1 MAVSKRKSDRS
12 SAKTAASTDVERLSA
27 MVAEGEGPSLEFKRS
42 TGELKE
48 AMQTLCAF
56 LNGGGGTVLF
66 GVGPKGTIEGQ
77 QVSDRTLRDVAQAGQ
92 RFEPP
97 ADLTVQRLPVAPGR
111 EVLVVT
117 VTTRPDAGPFVY
129 DGRPY
134 ERVASTTRRMAQT
147 KYDKRLLDRAH
158 RTWRWE
164 DEPVERLTLKDL
176 DRKEILRTRELAIQH
191 NRISVDTGRDIGEIL
206 DRLGLRV
213 GGILKRAALMLYGKQ
228 LLPHYPQC
236 LLKMGRFRGTEIT
249 GEIVDN
255 RQEYINAFAMVR
267 EGMAFLER
275 TMPLG
280 ARFPTGQIF
289 REDRFPVPLDALRE
303 ILLNAVMHRDYSD
316 HSGYVAIVVF
326 DDRIEIRS
334 YGRLPSGI
342 TVKKLSGKHDSKPV
356 NPLIAGAFHRTGA
369 VEVWGRGT
377 NRVIEMC
384 RQHGAALPVFEE
396 TQGFVH
402 VTFKAPMVVGG
413 AAATPGDEVTAE
425 LTGQVAGQV
434 TGQVAAQVLRFCQ
447 TPRKASEIRALLNLR
462 HRETFV
468 DNYLRP
474 LLETGWLEPTIP
486 EKPKS
491 RLQRYRTTAA
501 GLAMVEN
508 ARTQED
514 RP

>member
-1 MAVSKRKSDRS
+1 M
-12 SAKTAASTDVERLSA
+12 TAAPTSA
-27 MVAEGEGPSLEFKRS
+27 SQARRGGWRKRS
-42 TGELKE
+42 TISGSWT
-48 AMQTLCAF
+48 AAH
-56 LNGGGGTVLF
+56 
-66 GVGPKGTIEGQ
+66 
-77 QVSDRTLRDVAQAGQ
+77 A
-92 RFEPP
+92 
-97 ADLTVQRLPVAPGR
+97 
-111 EVLVVT
+111 
-117 VTTRPDAGPFVY
+117 TR
-129 DGRPY
+129 
-134 ERVASTTRRMAQT
+134 
-147 KYDKRLLDRAH
+147 
-158 RTWRWE
+158 RWE
-164 DEPVERLTLKDL
+164 DEPVEGLTLKDL

-213 GGILKRAALMLYGKQ
+213 GGVLTRAALMLYGKQ
-228 LLPHYPQC
+228 FLPHYPQC

-255 RQEYINAFAMVR
+255 RQEYMNAFAMVR

-316 HSGYVAIVVF
+316 YSGYVAIVVF

-334 YGRLPSGI
+334 YGCLPSGI

-384 RQHGAALPVFEE
+384 RQHGAAPPVFEE

-402 VTFKAPMVVGG
+402 VTFQAQLVARQARPSAEAGG
-413 AAATPGDEVTAE
+413 PSHRHKSPDKSPDKCCGFAVRT
-425 LTGQVAGQV
+425 
-434 TGQVAAQVLRFCQ
+434 
-447 TPRKASEIRALLNLR
+447 ASESAMMSNCSDLQ
-462 HRETFV
+462 HRQTFR
-468 DNYLRP
+468 DNYLKP
-474 LLETGWLEPTIP
+474 LIETGLLERTIP
-486 EKPKS
+486 DKPKS

-501 GLAMVEN
+501 GLAILQRIEEQ
-508 ARTQED
+508 AK
-514 RP
+514 P